1 MPHLFRIF
9 LAVGLLACP
18 SLAAHAQEGGMPP
31 PPAPT
36 ANTTANGSDLVPA
49 TAGQATALEGAIPA
63 DTTDPILRLTPDK
76 IHVIHLDR
84 NAASVLV
91 GNAKHLAAMTETP
104 RQILL
109 IPRAPGATE
118 FRALDAQGKVIMAR
132 AVIVAAPQQDYV
144 RVRRMCAKDDMK
156 CQEYSVFYC
165 PDMCHTVAT
174 TSLQQPTAAITPPIL
189 PASAGGSNAA
199 ANVPPAVSADNTHEG
214 SATEESGTPTTEEE
228 TPGDIT
234 LPNPNDSTE

>member
-1 MPHLFRIF
+1 MLHLFRTL
-9 LAVGLLACP
+9 LAVSLLACP
-18 SLAAHAQEGGMPP
+18 ILTAHAQEGGMPP
-31 PPAPT
+31 PPTPSDT
-36 ANTTANGSDLVPA
+36 QSENDLVPA
-49 TAGQATALEGAIPA
+49 VGQATALEGAIPA
-63 DTTDPILRLTPDK
+63 ETTEPILRLTPDK
-76 IHVIHLDR
+76 IHVIRLDR

-118 FRALDAQGKVIMAR
+118 FRALDAHGKLIMAR

-144 RVRRMCAKDDMK
+144 RVRRMCPKDDVK

-174 TSLQQPTAAITPPIL
+174 ASLQQPAVPIKAPAM
-189 PASAGGSNAA
+189 PASGDSGNAA
-199 ANVPPAVSADNTHEG
+199 SNTPAAVTGENTAESSG
-214 SATEESGTPTTEEE
+214 NEESSTPTPEEE
-228 TPGDIT
+228 SMGDIT
-234 LPNPNDSTE
+234 TPESNDSSE